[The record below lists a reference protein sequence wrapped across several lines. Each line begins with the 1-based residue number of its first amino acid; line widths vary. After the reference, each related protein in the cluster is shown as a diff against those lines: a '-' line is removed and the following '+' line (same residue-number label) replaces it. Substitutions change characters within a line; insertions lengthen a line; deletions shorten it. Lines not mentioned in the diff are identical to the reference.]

1 MSVGFSERKRSV
13 NGTYVLKDF
22 IKMALKFKIG
32 TNFNW
37 FEIFGWKIN
46 QILEKLKYILEYVQ
60 YHLFFINP

>member
-22 IKMALKFKIG
+22 IKMALKFKIRN
-32 TNFNW
+32 NFNL

-46 QILEKLKYILEYVQ
+46 QILEKLEYILEYVQ

>member
-22 IKMALKFKIG
+22 IKMALKFK
-32 TNFNW
+32 TRNNFNL

-46 QILEKLKYILEYVQ
+46 QILEKLEYIVEYVQ
-60 YHLFFINP
+60 YY

>member
-22 IKMALKFKIG
+22 IKMAFKSKIG
-32 TNFNW
+32 TNFNL

-60 YHLFFINP
+60 YRLFFINP